1 MFWAS
6 RAQESENRMAKAQF
20 AKVQAEKV
28 SRSGEM
34 MDEVEVDATNLST
47 RELNDRLRDLM
58 QEGAEKVVLRNVCGQ
73 RYIGT
78 RLYSPEHRKMKI
90 EIFGTPGNDLAAF
103 LFGHEIIVHGNAQ
116 DGVGNTMDAGEIV
129 VEGRAGDVLGFS
141 MRGGKIFIRDN
152 VGYRTALHMK
162 EYEEKSPVL
171 VIGGTSQDFLGE
183 YMAGGIVILLGLGG
197 TVHSGNFMGTGMHG
211 GVIYLR
217 GSINASQV
225 GGHVEI
231 SPLDEADRKILERYV
246 SEFIERFPDLGLN
259 KDQILKDEF
268 VRLSPRSKR
277 PYGKLYAY

>member
-1 MFWAS
+1 MAGTQAEP
-6 RAQESENRMAKAQF
+6 RAEP
-20 AKVQAEKV
+20 QAEKAALN
-28 SRSGEM
+28 EEIM
-34 MDEVEVDATNLST
+34 ETVEIDTTDIPT

-58 QEGAEKVVLRNVCGQ
+58 HAGTKKVVLKNVCGQ

-78 RLYSPEHRKMKI
+78 RLYSPERLKVDI
-90 EIFGTPGNDLAAF
+90 EIFGTPGNDLGAF
-103 LFGHEIIVHGNAQ
+103 LYGHQIRVHGNAQ

-141 MRGGKIFIRDN
+141 MRGGKIFVRDS

-162 EYEEKSPVL
+162 EFEDKRPVL

-183 YMAGGIVILLGLGG
+183 YMAGGIVILLGLGDRP
-197 TVHSGNFMGTGMHG
+197 HKGNFLGTGMHG

-217 GSINASQV
+217 GTVEKTQVGSQV
-225 GGHVEI
+225 DI
-231 SPLDEADRKILERYV
+231 SPLDDVDKEIIERYV

-259 KDQILKDEF
+259 KEQILKDEF
-268 VRLSPRSKR
+268 IRLSPRSKR